1 MLLDFVVCKAL
12 SLAIFARC
20 GCGMNTGYLIGS
32 SAYKRSVEGGGG
44 GGESLGLKEKIKCL

>member
-32 SAYKRSVEGGGG
+32 SAYKRSVEGW
-44 GGESLGLKEKIKCL
+44 SLGLKEKIKCL